1 LPFNKFFF
9 AAFFLLSFSG
19 AFLFAQEEPEQALS
33 SEEDAAVQDAELSQE
48 EKEPEVLYQSFID
61 SMKKI
66 RLLQIKEDFFTAKH
80 SSESGRQLVNSANG
94 KFMRRFYDK
103 DLRLEKVEYW
113 KQGATASQSQIEK
126 VVEYNAP
133 NASGVYSI
141 FEQNNAEKFESRS
154 FYFSDG
160 RLKSQRKNYFD
171 QDGKLL
177 SFDVVTITY
186 DAAKRTIQERLQK
199 YNSSESGIRLFSDEV
214 HNSKYNGKVL
224 EESSYYKNNVLRV
237 KTIYQDFDKGDYVR
251 TTYFDG
257 GIIVRDFYRD
267 NVKIDTS
274 MKGGGVQ

>member
-1 LPFNKFFF
+1 MPFYKFFF

-33 SEEDAAVQDAELSQE
+33 GEEAAAVQDAELSQE

-66 RLLQIKEDFFTAKH
+66 RLLQTKEDFFTAKH

-141 FEQNNAEKFESRS
+141 FEQNSAEKFESRS

-224 EESSYYKNNVLRV
+224 EENSYYKNNVLRV